1 MSEQFLAALG
11 RALAFCAA
19 ARDSSLEGL
28 IERAAW
34 ELHHETS
41 SEFCS
46 LACIVRRRDGSS
58 FVARPRELAALPAES
73 LLGMLVEEG
82 GIRVSCR
89 VRDHALDTIR
99 FIDARFRTSIL
110 VRISVPQMLLPEGE
124 GALWFGLQGVATPKK
139 VELAQQLGKSFS
151 EWLTTYAPVV
161 VSMQAVHGRVR
172 QLQDRLAEMT
182 SIAHDARAPVGAL
195 QYLLVDLV
203 ADYPEVHGEAA
214 RLRQELAYVDALLGK
229 FSPNEAPRSQE
240 SSNTVDVCR
249 VVQRV
254 CQRFVPEITSYG
266 GRFVYAFP
274 EGASVSAASP
284 ELDFERL
291 VSNIIGNAVRYAG
304 KDEIR
309 IEVVSGKTGA
319 VSLFVSDRGP
329 GVPRSVVDAL
339 RLGVIVDGTVQGA
352 SGWGVGLVSCKR
364 RLKELGGDLTVES
377 TSGGSTVA
385 IILPQAHASRI
396 AELGGKDTERE
407 SASVTTGD
415 DIAAGCELV
424 LIDDDT
430 DHTESLERVLK
441 RAHITT
447 RSFSSVSAAMEHIQR
462 SPHAR
467 VVCDAH
473 MPDGGAEKL
482 LHMVTALQRIVPCA
496 VMSGESSDDALYRY
510 AALGAREFFPKP
522 APIERLIAW
531 ARD

>member
-1 MSEQFLAALG
+1 MNERFLAAFG
-11 RALAFCAA
+11 RALAFCAG
-19 ARDSSLEGL
+19 ARDASLEGL
-28 IERAAW
+28 VERAVW

-41 SEFCS
+41 GEFCS
-46 LACIVRRRDGSS
+46 LACIIRRRDGSS

-73 LLGMLVEEG
+73 LLGMLVEES

-110 VRISVPQMLLPEGE
+110 VRISLPQMLLPEGE

-139 VELAQQLGKSFS
+139 VELAQQIGKSFS
-151 EWLTTYAPVV
+151 EWLATYAPVV
-161 VSMQAVHGRVR
+161 GSMQAVQTRTE
-172 QLQDRLAEMT
+172 QLHDRLAEMT

-214 RLRQELAYVDALLGK
+214 RLRQELAYVDALLGR
-229 FSPNEAPRSQE
+229 FSPKDGHRLHGSDTA
-240 SSNTVDVCR
+240 DVCR

-254 CQRFVPEITSYG
+254 CQRYVPEITSYG

-274 EGASVSAASP
+274 EGACVSAASP
-284 ELDFERL
+284 ELDFERI

-304 KDEIR
+304 RDEIR
-309 IEVVSGKTGA
+309 IEVGKSRAGA
-319 VSLFVSDRGP
+319 VSLFVCDRGP
-329 GVPRSVVDAL
+329 GVPRSIVDAL
-339 RLGVIVDGTVQGA
+339 QLGASVDGRVQGA
-352 SGWGVGLVSCKR
+352 NGWGVGLISCKR
-364 RLKELGGDLTVES
+364 RLKALGGDLTVES

-385 IILPQAHASRI
+385 IVLPQAHSCEV
-396 AELGGKDTERE
+396 AELNVKNLERE
-407 SASVTTGD
+407 SAPVTIGD
-415 DIAAGCELV
+415 DAAAGCELV

-482 LHMVTALQRIVPCA
+482 LHMMTALQRIVPCA

-510 AALGAREFFPKP
+510 AAMGAREFFPKP